1 MKFGKT
7 NLSSL
12 AAIVILSNLTLLR
25 CGEPTNNSPEK
36 KSVAPEPVAP
46 EQTAPSS
53 PVQPQTT
60 EKPPVSTSAA
70 ETACVSIQQVT
81 SHVAKSAGKSIVAS
95 AADRFCV
102 HTVAATNENIN
113 GEPLTDG
120 VTIAAGLKLA
130 FSDVD
135 SLDFGATYADA
146 KQACE
151 SLKIDGG
158 GWSLPA
164 RVAADSPDQAIS
176 IDAINAYI
184 KHANRWPLSVR
195 FYATPSAPVEGRAFV
210 AVPRTGGVVEL
221 FDSAPQAVVCIKR

>member
-36 KSVAPEPVAP
+36 KPVAPEPVAP
-46 EQTAPSS
+46 EQTVPSS

-81 SHVAKSAGKSIVAS
+81 NHVAKSAGKSIVAS

-120 VTIAAGLKLA
+120 VTITDREHGGTDTL
-130 FSDVD
+130 SD
-135 SLDFGATYADA
+135 YA
-146 KQACE
+146 
-151 SLKIDGG
+151 
-158 GWSLPA
+158 
-164 RVAADSPDQAIS
+164 R
-176 IDAINAYI
+176 
-184 KHANRWPLSVR
+184 R
-195 FYATPSAPVEGRAFV
+195 PSQGR
-210 AVPRTGGVVEL
+210 
-221 FDSAPQAVVCIKR
+221 

>member
-102 HTVAATNENIN
+102 HTVAATNECARRIELLEIPDS
-113 GEPLTDG
+113 GVEYTPLP
-120 VTIAAGLKLA
+120 
-130 FSDVD
+130 FSDIQLAAIAGRDGASFLDMGSHIVFCL
-135 SLDFGATYADA
+135 SL
-146 KQACE
+146 
-151 SLKIDGG
+151 
-158 GWSLPA
+158 W
-164 RVAADSPDQAIS
+164 
-176 IDAINAYI
+176 AY
-184 KHANRWPLSVR
+184 
-195 FYATPSAPVEGRAFV
+195 
-210 AVPRTGGVVEL
+210 
-221 FDSAPQAVVCIKR
+221 